1 MGAESRARLGSF
13 KNLIEIDRGRKR
25 RESLREA

>member
-13 KNLIEIDRGRKR
+13 KTLIEIDRGRKR